1 MCDALVLTGD
11 SSYISGNLNSPFWC
25 KERFCDSVSFGIIPS
40 SVQKCRVLFQ
50 NWTELKLYLIS
61 GLMSFKEGN
70 KLIELKENEK
80 STNVFTRNIS
90 QQAALKLVMS

>member
-1 MCDALVLTGD
+1 MFLVMSVL
-11 SSYISGNLNSPFWC
+11 PFSA
-25 KERFCDSVSFGIIPS
+25 KNAFVTEYLLETSLAS

-61 GLMSFKEGN
+61 ELMSFKEGN
-70 KLIELKENEK
+70 ELIELKENEK

-90 QQAALKLVMS
+90 